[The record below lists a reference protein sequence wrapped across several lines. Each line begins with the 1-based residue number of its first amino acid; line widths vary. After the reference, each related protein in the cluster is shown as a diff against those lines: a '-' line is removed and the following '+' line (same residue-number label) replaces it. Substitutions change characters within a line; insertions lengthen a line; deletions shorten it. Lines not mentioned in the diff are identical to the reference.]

1 MNKCQVRIIGS
12 LKEVLKFMVDNM
24 EFVEVDDNGVKF
36 INVMNFGKT
45 MKESDELFM
54 KDQYGVKPYTPCLK
68 MKVIVYNNEFKLY
81 YDDDGEYYE
90 NPPKNLYEF
99 RVENHGAF
107 YDMYKTYEKNVCFQ
121 DEFVTRPK
129 EFMSEFFGY
138 FTQPNIF
145 SQHEKKDLQHKMKL
159 EACIDFEFETYDFP
173 LELLNL
179 WYDYYNLSIKSNWA
193 DENEFLIYT
202 RYQEEKNDNMKEE
215 DYINRVNAEQD
226 LQRYTQ
232 LLLTHKWANL
242 YNMITDICDML
253 YDMKDSFPVKLNL
266 EYKDQDPNKVAHM
279 NNKYKYNALYSN
291 ISSTVHSLANSEAF
305 VLARIYA
312 GIDKMHKEFM
322 NKNN

>member
-1 MNKCQVRIIGS
+1 MNKCQVRISGS
-12 LKEVLKFMVDNM
+12 LKEVMKFMVDNM
-24 EFVEVDDNGVKF
+24 EFVEVDDNGVRF

-54 KDQYGVKPYTPCLK
+54 KEQYSVKPNTPCLK
-68 MKVIVYNNEFKLY
+68 MKVVVGNNEYKL
-81 YDDDGEYYE
+81 YDDDEYYE

-129 EFMSEFFGY
+129 EFMSEFFDY

-145 SQHEKKDLQHKMKL
+145 SIQEKKDLQHKMKL
-159 EACIDFEFETYDFP
+159 EACADFEFETYDFP
-173 LELLNL
+173 LELINL

-202 RYQEEKNDNMKEE
+202 RYQEEKNDDVKKE
-215 DYINRVNAEQD
+215 DYIIRVSAEQD
-226 LQRYTQ
+226 LQRYTL
-232 LLLTHKWANL
+232 LLLTYKWANL
-242 YNMITDICDML
+242 HNMITDICDML

-266 EYKDQDPNKVAHM
+266 EYRDQDSDKVTHLI
-279 NNKYKYNALYSN
+279 NKYKYNTLYSS
-291 ISSTVHSLANSEAF
+291 ISSTVYSLANSE
-305 VLARIYA
+305 VGSLARIYA
-312 GIDKMHKEFM
+312 GLDKMHKEFM

>member
-1 MNKCQVRIIGS
+1 MNKCQVRISGS
-12 LKEVLKFMVDNM
+12 LKEVMKFMVDNM
-24 EFVEVDDNGVKF
+24 EFVEVDDNGVRF

-54 KDQYGVKPYTPCLK
+54 KEQYSVKPNTPCLK
-68 MKVIVYNNEFKLY
+68 MKVVVGNNEYKLY
-81 YDDDGEYYE
+81 DDEYYE

-129 EFMSEFFGY
+129 EFMSEFFDY

-145 SQHEKKDLQHKMKL
+145 SIQEKKDLQHKMKL
-159 EACIDFEFETYDFP
+159 EACADFEFETYDFP
-173 LELLNL
+173 LELINL

-202 RYQEEKNDNMKEE
+202 RYQEEKNDDVKKE
-215 DYINRVNAEQD
+215 DYIIRVSAEQD
-226 LQRYTQ
+226 LQRYTL
-232 LLLTHKWANL
+232 LLLTYKWANL
-242 YNMITDICDML
+242 HNMITDICDML

-266 EYKDQDPNKVAHM
+266 EYRDQDSDKVTHLI
-279 NNKYKYNALYSN
+279 NKYKYNTLYSS
-291 ISSTVHSLANSEAF
+291 ISSTVYSLANSE
-305 VLARIYA
+305 VGSLARIYA
-312 GIDKMHKEFM
+312 GLDKMHKEFM